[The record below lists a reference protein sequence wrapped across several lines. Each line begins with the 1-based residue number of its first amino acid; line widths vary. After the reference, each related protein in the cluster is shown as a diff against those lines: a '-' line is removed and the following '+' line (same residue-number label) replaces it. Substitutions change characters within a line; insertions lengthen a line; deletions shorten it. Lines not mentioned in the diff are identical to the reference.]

1 MTAIIAGRT
10 EVARVDVAANSGAS
24 IEVLKGQILRV
35 EGRSIVDLVAFDLH
49 DLEERFDQART
60 KTNQGKV
67 FISTGDVIISKS
79 NRDMFRIVE
88 DTFEEGDHDLQ
99 HGMCSRARWEWAFR
113 AGIAQRQYLKDGEV
127 NLDDF
132 PDHGCYE
139 NLTSALAP
147 YGVAPVDIPAPF
159 NIFQHVE
166 IDGASG
172 TMRKTLVRPK
182 ETAHVDLEAL
192 MDCLVAVSAC
202 PDVAAG
208 GREITLR
215 LFA

>member
-1 MTAIIAGRT
+1 MSGPTAERI
-10 EVARVDVAANSGAS
+10 EVARVDVPANSGAS
-24 IEVLKGQILRV
+24 IEVRKDQVLRV

-49 DLEERFDQART
+49 DLQERFDQART
-60 KTNQGKV
+60 KTNQGKI
-67 FISTGDVIISKS
+67 FISTGDVLISKS
-79 NRDMFRIVE
+79 NRDMFRIIE

-113 AGIAQRQYLKDGEV
+113 EGIAQQQYLKDGGV
-127 NLDDF
+127 TLDDF

-139 NLTSALAP
+139 NLTAALAEH
-147 YGVAPVDIPAPF
+147 GIAPVDIPAPF

-166 IDGASG
+166 IDGATGS
-172 TMRKTLVRPK
+172 MRKTQVRPK
-182 ETAHVDLEAL
+182 ETAHVDLQAL

-208 GREITLR
+208 GSGITLR
-215 LFA
+215 VFA